1 VKPYDPSR
9 PSLDPVQI
17 ARERGPETLSML
29 LRDYGRYVPQQR
41 PLVALNK
48 SLKDEHPLL
57 MEGERG
63 AGKTAMPEALAEACN
78 IPLFFFPCMDG
89 VTVEE
94 MLSAWDSTV
103 QSQHVLQQLA
113 AGVPRQ
119 QAQQEQWTL
128 DFLNFG
134 EIGAAYHYASQSNV
148 RCVLCVDEVDKLD
161 NRRQDALLQV
171 TARGYFDVPRLRPD
185 SRIGSFKRLD
195 GSVPFLPLVFFTSN
209 NMRGG
214 VSSPLRSRCYYS
226 YINYPTDIEQVA
238 ILRVQVPDA
247 PPALSVQVVKMITY
261 IRSMTIDE
269 KPALR
274 EMIDLTKSLV
284 RDGIK
289 YMTRPLIEES
299 LCVIAKLPNDESN
312 IGDRMTTIEEIVLS
326 REPEIEEM
334 VARVY
339 GCEMSALAPPAG
351 LRLPPPAPLTSERRV

>member
-1 VKPYDPSR
+1 MKPHDPTR
-9 PSLDPVQI
+9 ESLDPVQI
-17 ARERGPETLSML
+17 ARARGPEMLARL
-29 LRDYGRYVPQQR
+29 LRDYGRYVPQRRQ
-41 PLVALNK
+41 LVALNK
-48 SLKDEHPLL
+48 ALKDEHPILL
-57 MEGERG
+57 EGERG

-94 MLSAWDSTV
+94 MLSAWDATV

-113 AGVPRQ
+113 AGVPRLE
-119 QAQQEQWTL
+119 AQREQWTL
-128 DFLNFG
+128 DFINFG
-134 EIGAAYHYASQSNV
+134 EIGAAYHYASQSPL

-185 SRIGSFKRLD
+185 SRIGS
-195 GSVPFLPLVFFTSN
+195 VPRPGGGRPFVPLVFFTSN

-226 YINYPTDIEQVA
+226 YINYPSLIEQVA
-238 ILRVQVPDA
+238 ILRVQVPEA
-247 PPALSVQVVKMITY
+247 HPAVAVQVVKMITY
-261 IRSMTIDE
+261 IRTMTIDE

-284 RDGIK
+284 RDGIT
-289 YMTRPLIEES
+289 YITRPLIEES

-312 IGDRMTTIEEIVLS
+312 IEARMTTIEEVVLS
-326 REPEIEEM
+326 REPEIDEM
-334 VARVY
+334 VSRVY
-339 GCEMSALAPPAG
+339 GCGLEMLAPPAG
-351 LRLPPPAPLTSERRV
+351 LLSPPRPPLETRV